1 MTQMSAVPDFA
12 SVKEALTMLH
22 AAMGYLIAA
31 DATAMAAET
40 QAQALMALEQTDAM
54 ATAARISILGAFT
67 AGRGYQADAAYS
79 PRSWLMHQTRVTRG
93 VASGHLAWVRRADGH
108 PRFAAALAAG
118 QVSESV
124 ARTVCG
130 WTDHLPGEYLDEAE
144 EILVTAIQADA
155 GLRELAEILAKIFA
169 KIPHSAAQDPD
180 GNQPPDEDR
189 EPPDRSVR
197 LETTFG
203 GAGVLR
209 GDLSSEC
216 AAAMTAVLDALSA
229 PQGAED
235 TRSQAERCHDA
246 LHEALQRLLAADLV
260 PGRAGQPAKVWA
272 HVCLAD
278 LMVLEGSSALL
289 ADWSS
294 RVRAQ
299 WAAARAG
306 ASIGG
311 SDGAAWLAGEPAAA
325 FTCDASITPVVTG
338 DVNYA
343 ALADLVTLCA
353 ALAHLDQAEP
363 DRAEPASSSA
373 PPAPAAPGTRS
384 REALENAIIGKAVD
398 LLSGPTGLAS
408 FLRTG
413 LLGARLAGPSLPL
426 DVGISKDIPAGVRQA
441 VLLRDRH
448 CRWPGGCHQPA
459 AACQVHHVRHRA
471 NGGPTSVTSCVLL
484 CFFHHQVCIHRWGWI
499 LTLNPDGTTTA
510 WNPGRTKILRSHGPP
525 GPPGPPD
532 PPASAS

>member
-1 MTQMSAVPDFA
+1 
-12 SVKEALTMLH
+12 
-22 AAMGYLIAA
+22 
-31 DATAMAAET
+31 
-40 QAQALMALEQTDAM
+40 
-54 ATAARISILGAFT
+54 
-67 AGRGYQADAAYS
+67 
-79 PRSWLMHQTRVTRG
+79 
-93 VASGHLAWVRRADGH
+93 
-108 PRFAAALAAG
+108 
-118 QVSESV
+118 
-124 ARTVCG
+124 
-130 WTDHLPGEYLDEAE
+130 
-144 EILVTAIQADA
+144 
-155 GLRELAEILAKIFA
+155 
-169 KIPHSAAQDPD
+169 
-180 GNQPPDEDR
+180 
-189 EPPDRSVR
+189 
-197 LETTFG
+197 
-203 GAGVLR
+203 
-209 GDLSSEC
+209 
-216 AAAMTAVLDALSA
+216 VLDALSA
-229 PQGAED
+229 PQGTED

-246 LHEALQRLLAADLV
+246 LHEALQRLLSADLV

-325 FTCDASITPVVTG
+325 FACDASITPVVTG

-353 ALAHLDQAEP
+353 ALAHLDPAEP
-363 DRAEPASSSA
+363 DRQADPSAAPDPSASPDPAS
-373 PPAPAAPGTRS
+373 PAPAAPDPAAPGSAGTRS
-384 REALENAIIGKAVD
+384 REALENAIIGKAVE

-441 VLLRDRH
+441 VLLRDQH

-484 CFFHHQVCIHRWGWI
+484 CFYHHQVCIHRWGWT

-510 WNPGRTKILRSHGPP
+510 WNPDRTKTLHSHGPP
-525 GPPGPPD
+525 GPPARAG
-532 PPASAS
+532 